1 MEFVSPSS
9 DFVVVVV
16 VVAVKKG
23 VKSVQPTISLFRK
36 VMKVLSSKTKPWS
49 FAESC
54 CVSMSNS
61 AERLKVT
68 VLVSFSFSA
77 ELVIEISIFPG
88 LAHTNEKVVCL
99 RLAGKEERGK
109 RKKKRKMNK
118 KKC

>member
-1 MEFVSPSS
+1 VEFVSPSS

-99 RLAGKEERGK
+99 RLAGKEERRK
-109 RKKKRKMNK
+109 RRRKKDE
-118 KKC
+118 